1 MVTVRSER
9 MAEPSGTAVE
19 TASFES
25 FVTEQYARLVALAGL
40 IGGDVTAAE
49 DIVQTALERAWR
61 SRGSLRGDGTL
72 RPWLD
77 RIVAREAARDRRRR
91 LTWLPRLLR
100 PPTVAPLQ
108 PPADLVEDRDAT
120 RFPERAALRLVLDGL
135 SAPQRAAIVLHLH
148 AGYSVDETAT
158 ILGVP
163 RETVRSRLRVAREHL
178 RRALA
183 EGD

>member
-1 MVTVRSER
+1 MTTAPGER
-9 MAEPSGTAVE
+9 IAGPGGTLEGTAG
-19 TASFES
+19 FER
-25 FVTEQYARLVALAGL
+25 FVAEHYPRLVGLAGL
-40 IGGDVTAAE
+40 IGGDVAAAE

-61 SRGSLRGDGTL
+61 SRGSLRDEDGL

-77 RIVAREAARDRRRR
+77 RIVAREAARERRRR
-91 LTWLPRLLR
+91 LTWLPRLFR
-100 PPTVAPLQ
+100 PPAVATLP
-108 PPADLVEDRDAT
+108 PPADLVEDREAA
-120 RFPERAALRLVLDGL
+120 RFPERTALRLVLDGL
-135 SAPQRAAIVLHLH
+135 SAPQRAAVVLHLH
-148 AGYSVDETAT
+148 AGYSVEETAT